1 MKIILLNLNNT
12 HSNGN
17 SNDNINYSSNDW
29 GCLEVILDDDL
40 DIADDQGED
49 PDHYEALVR
58 VLNVGEN
65 DYCEDDGFLRKI
77 YFILMYNIS
86 SVAKTILNIDWYLA
100 PHIKL

>member
-1 MKIILLNLNNT
+1 MNHKAKQ
-12 HSNGN
+12 
-17 SNDNINYSSNDW
+17 SNDW

-65 DYCEDDGFLRKI
+65 DYCEDDGSLRKI

-100 PHIKL
+100 PHFKL

>member
-1 MKIILLNLNNT
+1 MVI
-12 HSNGN
+12 S
-17 SNDNINYSSNDW
+17 DW

-65 DYCEDDGFLRKI
+65 NYFEDDGSLRKI
-77 YFILMYNIS
+77 YFIVIYTIS

>member
-1 MKIILLNLNNT
+1 MSTSVTASTDDL
-12 HSNGN
+12 
-17 SNDNINYSSNDW
+17 
-29 GCLEVILDDDL
+29 GCLEVILDEPL

-100 PHIKL
+100 PHFKF